1 MCRIVK
7 CSERAFNDQINRELI
22 LFHAFRVIFDA
33 GCVLPINCWRSM
45 NRLVSAA
52 STLTLQWFLYH
63 ATKAG
68 FSEIGTA
75 A

>member
-1 MCRIVK
+1 
-7 CSERAFNDQINRELI
+7 
-22 LFHAFRVIFDA
+22 
-33 GCVLPINCWRSM
+33 M